1 MSISHVNSYARLHA
15 MSLTTK
21 TSPAA
26 DAANAN
32 SAQVNHTAP
41 SNFAA
46 YLEQAQAIKPVNAVN
61 NPNSGVN
68 STTSN
73 HLTAPQPNVGAAT
86 FLGQDDDFS
95 SFALSG
101 QQFAQLLEQA
111 QQQLSITAPLHGHHP
126 SMVGQLQELNT
137 SKAPLS
143 AREQLAAQVR
153 ALSATPMPAPA
164 PEVAPAAPT
173 APATSASASLSASAV
188 TAKASTAASAHATH
202 TTSPVDALNGTQA
215 VGGIIA
221 PSVARTHAPSANAA
235 KVIDNIAAVDQ
246 AYGDESVQA
255 MQGFADVVARMV
267 DEHSSLNLQDKIFDF
282 SALLPAGTRE
292 LIGQLNC
299 SEGELNDFVN
309 VMVFGTEQGP
319 HGRNIAEFMGQDSMT
334 LADFKSKLEG
344 LLGHTHINSPALSS
358 NDFDY
363 VLRPQDSQL
372 GQTIAINNGA
382 DLEGRILERELD
394 STFKRDMA
402 LMQILARS
410 NDQSANLF

>member
-21 TSPAA
+21 TSAVT
-26 DAANAN
+26 DAANTN

-46 YLEQAQAIKPVNAVN
+46 YLEQAQAIKPVNAVD

-68 STTSN
+68 STASN
-73 HLTAPQPNVGAAT
+73 HLTAPQANVGAAT
-86 FLGQDDDFS
+86 FLGQDDDFA
-95 SFALSG
+95 SFTLSG

-111 QQQLSITAPLHGHHP
+111 QQQLSITAPLQGHHP
-126 SMVGQLQELNT
+126 SLIGQLHELNT

-143 AREQLAAQVR
+143 AREQLAAHAR
-153 ALSATPMPAPA
+153 AIPTMQASIPNASSEVTTFVEPTKTASAI
-164 PEVAPAAPT
+164 
-173 APATSASASLSASAV
+173 PATNASAN
-188 TAKASTAASAHATH
+188 
-202 TTSPVDALNGTQA
+202 PVNPLNSEQA
-215 VGGIIA
+215 VGAIIA
-221 PSVARTHAPSANAA
+221 PSIARTHAPSADAA
-235 KVIDNIAAVDQ
+235 KVIDHIAAVDKT
-246 AYGDESVQA
+246 YGDESAQA
-255 MQGFADVVARMV
+255 MQGFAHVVAQMV
-267 DEHSSLNLQDKIFDF
+267 DEHSSLNLQDKVFDF
-282 SALLPAGTRE
+282 STLLPAGTRE
-292 LIGQLNC
+292 LIAKLNC

-319 HGRNIAEFMGQDSMT
+319 HGHNIAEFMGQDSMKV
-334 LADFKSKLEG
+334 ADFKNKLQS
-344 LLGHTHINSPALSS
+344 LLNHTHINSPALSS

-363 VLRPQDSQL
+363 VLRPQNSQL
-372 GQTIAINNGA
+372 GQTIALNNGA